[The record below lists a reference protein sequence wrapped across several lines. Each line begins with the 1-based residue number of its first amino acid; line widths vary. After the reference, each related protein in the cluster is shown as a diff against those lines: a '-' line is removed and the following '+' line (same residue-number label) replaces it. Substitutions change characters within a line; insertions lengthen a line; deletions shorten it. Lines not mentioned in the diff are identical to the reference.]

1 MPPFSVGNDF
11 GALYRYTLMQVFY
24 FCGDMFSTRLSIYTY
39 VYIDKDLPHAVFIEL
54 AVKLQLAV
62 LLFE

>member
-1 MPPFSVGNDF
+1 
-11 GALYRYTLMQVFY
+11 MQVFY